1 MYDPNDVGLPASF
14 ARRSDGFA
22 ADLHRRRRDGKADLA
37 RTPDDIVAKVNQAA
51 NAALADPAVAER
63 FANAGAAI
71 QTSTPAEM
79 AAFVAE
85 ESARWKKNLEDLGLA
100 GTR

>member
-1 MYDPNDVGLPASF
+1 
-14 ARRSDGFA
+14 
-22 ADLHRRRRDGKADLA
+22 
-37 RTPDDIVAKVNQAA
+37 
-51 NAALADPAVAER
+51 
-63 FANAGAAI
+63 
-71 QTSTPAEM
+71 M